1 MEDNKSQNAIA
12 EIKKIT
18 MTASEKKQVLES
30 VLNYSPLPQKEVITS
45 WSFYSFFSNLKHK
58 QLFYYGV
65 TASFIFIIGGGGVV
79 FAAQGSLP
87 DSPLYPIKV
96 SVVEPIVGALT
107 LNPESKAKYES
118 SLATNRL
125 VEAETL
131 ARKGKLNTSEEK
143 KISVLL
149 ASHTEALNKALDQ
162 VSKTDKKESVD
173 EIVVNFKADMNAHA
187 RVLDI
192 LNNKVTSGERSVMAV
207 SSPNNS
213 LDTNVS
219 ETARGNANSL
229 GNVKG
234 NKIEK
239 SNEKYLTK
247 KNSVQSL
254 IDSTNADISNTT
266 SSVSSVDQTVINDA
280 HQTIDRAEQL
290 LNEAD
295 SKEKNGQR
303 NEAYSSLLDS
313 ESSIKEA
320 NIFLKTGLKLNS
332 KSN

>member
-1 MEDNKSQNAIA
+1 MEDKKSQNAIA

-18 MTASEKKQVLES
+18 MTASEKKQILES
-30 VLNYSPLPQKEVITS
+30 VFGYSPLPQKEVTTS
-45 WSFYSFFSNLKHK
+45 WSFYSFFSSIKHK

-79 FAAQGSLP
+79 FASQESLP
-87 DSPLYPIKV
+87 DSFLYPIKV
-96 SVVEPIVGALT
+96 SLVEPIRGALT

-125 VEAETL
+125 VEAEKL
-131 ARKGKLNTSEEK
+131 ARSGKLDATKEK
-143 KISVLL
+143 KISALL

-162 VSKTDKKESVD
+162 VSKTDKTESVD

-192 LNNKVTSGERSVMAV
+192 LNNNVVPGGGSVASV
-207 SSPNNS
+207 GSHSS
-213 LDTNVS
+213 LDVNIS
-219 ETARGNANSL
+219 KTARDNASSIGNT
-229 GNVKG
+229 KKD

-247 KNSVQSL
+247 KNSIKSL
-254 IDSTNADISNTT
+254 IDSTNADISSTT
-266 SSVSSVDQTVINDA
+266 GNISGVNQNVINDA
-280 HQTIDRAEQL
+280 HQTIDQAEQL

-295 SKEKNGQR
+295 TKEKNGQR

-320 NIFLKTGLKLNS
+320 DIFLKINN